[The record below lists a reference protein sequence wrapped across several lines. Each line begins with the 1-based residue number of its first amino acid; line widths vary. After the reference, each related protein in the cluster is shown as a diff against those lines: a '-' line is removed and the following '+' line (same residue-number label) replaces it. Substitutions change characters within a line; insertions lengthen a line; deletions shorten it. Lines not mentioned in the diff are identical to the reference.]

1 MTIGKKTGGLLAAA
15 VLVGAALWYL
25 AAQYW
30 IYLPGIIGEWRDPIG
45 PNRPVVWEEGPAEAD
60 RPAGERA
67 PNVILILADDLGFND
82 LTFAGGGL
90 AGGSVP
96 TPNIDSIAR
105 SGVTF
110 ANGYAGNATCA
121 PSRAAIMT
129 GRYATRFGYEFTPAP
144 VPFHRLI
151 ASFNEDRDP
160 PAFYHAEREAE
171 TPPVDDMGI
180 PHSEVTV
187 AELLQERGYHTLMLG
202 KWHLGGAPGMRPDA
216 HGFDEYLGFM
226 PGAAMFLPK
235 DHPDAVNSI
244 QDFDPIDT
252 FLWAN
257 LPYAIRF
264 NGSGRFEPDGYMT
277 DYLSAEAVKAI
288 EANKNRPFFMYLA
301 YNAPHTPLQAT
312 RADYDALSH
321 IEDHTER
328 VYAAMIRALDRGIGE
343 VLGALKENGL
353 EDNTL
358 VIFTSDNGG
367 AHYVG
372 LPDLNRPYRGW
383 KATFFEGGIHV
394 PYFLKW
400 PKVLPA
406 GTQLAAPAAHIDIFS
421 TVAAAAGAA
430 PPKDRQIDGID
441 LAALVKGEPAPS
453 RPLFWRSG
461 DYMVLM
467 DEGWKLQRSGTQDK
481 VWLFNLNDDPTEQQD
496 LSASEPEKLAEMTAK
511 LDAINARQGKPLWP
525 SLIEAPIAIDR
536 PLNAPQVEGE
546 TFIYWSN

>member
-1 MTIGKKTGGLLAAA
+1 MAIGKKTGGLLAAA

-30 IYLPGIIGEWRDPIG
+30 IYVPGILAEWRDPIG
-45 PNRPVVWEEGPAEAD
+45 PNRPVAWEKGPEEAAQ
-60 RPAGERA
+60 PAGERA
-67 PNVILILADDLGFND
+67 PNVLLILVDDLGFND

-96 TPNIDSIAR
+96 TPNIDSIAK

-110 ANGYAGNATCA
+110 TNGYAGNATCA

-129 GRYATRFGYEFTPAP
+129 GRYATRFGFEFTPAP

-151 ASFNEDRDP
+151 ASFSEDRDP

-187 AELLQERGYHTLMLG
+187 AELLQENGYHTLMLG

-244 QDFDPIDT
+244 QEFDPIDT

-264 NGSGRFEPDGYMT
+264 NGSDRFEPDGYMT

-328 VYAAMIRALDRGIGE
+328 VYAAMIRALDRGVGE

-353 EDNTL
+353 EENTL

-400 PKVLPA
+400 PKVLPSGA
-406 GTQLAAPAAHIDIFS
+406 ELAAPAAHIDIFS

-430 PPKDRQIDGID
+430 QPQDREIDGID
-441 LAALVKGEPAPS
+441 LTALAKGATAPS

-461 DYMVLM
+461 NYMVLM

-481 VWLFNLNDDPTEQQD
+481 VWLFNLNEDPTEQQD
-496 LSASEPEKLAEMTAK
+496 LSEQAPEKLAEMTAK

-536 PLNAPQVEGE
+536 PLNTPQEEGE